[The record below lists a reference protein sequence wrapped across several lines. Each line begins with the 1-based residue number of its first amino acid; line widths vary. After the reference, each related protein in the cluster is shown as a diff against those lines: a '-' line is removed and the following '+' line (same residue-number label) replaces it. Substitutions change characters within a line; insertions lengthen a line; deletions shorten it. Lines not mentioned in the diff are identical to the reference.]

1 MASYT
6 AERGG
11 DGQTPVLLQLAML
24 HGGPRKKEFVW
35 LLSERLTRGVQGP
48 RLMYLSMRYFGRYMY
63 CSRAKVLRAAPC
75 YPAICR
81 RGA

>member
-24 HGGPRKKEFVW
+24 HGCRKKEFAW

-48 RLMYLSMRYFGRYMY
+48 RLMYLSTYE
-63 CSRAKVLRAAPC
+63 VLW
-75 YPAICR
+75 
-81 RGA
+81 